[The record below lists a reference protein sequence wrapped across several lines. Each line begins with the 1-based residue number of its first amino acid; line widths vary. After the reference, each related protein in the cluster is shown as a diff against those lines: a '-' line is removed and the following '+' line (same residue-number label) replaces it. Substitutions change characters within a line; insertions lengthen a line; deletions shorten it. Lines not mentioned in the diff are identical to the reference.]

1 MLHHIHTVS
10 GLLAAALL
18 LSAPVQAAL
27 PAYSAV
33 KDEAKTVNKYMIV
46 VWAGTD
52 WSPKSREITRAVEHL
67 AKNSPEPVLWCI
79 QDEREEMT
87 EEEQKLPKPPGEI
100 WNIPAIQVVS
110 PTGNMVFLSEGV
122 SRETLPAVM
131 KQAMEAVK
139 QQNKANALWE
149 KAAASSGTA
158 AALLYGEGLQQLP
171 PYAASARKD
180 ILEKIKKADPED
192 IKGVHFKYTFRH
204 LPYIEKVQRMVN
216 DSAKDGG
223 PKDYKTAHAYVN
235 KQLKTPGLTPLQKQQ
250 VMAARFWLYR
260 NEGKKDQALKTLTDI
275 ARISPKTLMGIGAQ
289 NYYRY
294 LTEPVTLK
302 SPHFTGYDLRPE
314 LTPARQKWPA
324 NLFCVRITGIW
335 SNSLADEA
343 VIFPMPMQLRRL
355 ACCAALCGAILIR
368 PMPRKP
374 YWAHSPFMSR
384 PALRSLSAW
393 RGHRAVWGRLMHGMK
408 LWLKLQQSLKPLNAK
423 NAIPR
428 LTGSTVPI
436 AIFNSSRLLCR

>member
-1 MLHHIHTVS
+1 
-10 GLLAAALL
+10 
-18 LSAPVQAAL
+18 
-27 PAYSAV
+27 
-33 KDEAKTVNKYMIV
+33 MIV

-314 LTPARQKWPA
+314 LTPTRVNVSSMLDGPGNYKITFKMNSGGCNIRNPRFMKGNRVVSELPKDRQDKNGREFTLRLSGSEKPDLVFDCQGHGW
-324 NLFCVRITGIW
+324 FD
-335 SNSLADEA
+335 ADCDIIVTKE
-343 VIFPMPMQLRRL
+343 
-355 ACCAALCGAILIR
+355 
-368 PMPRKP
+368 
-374 YWAHSPFMSR
+374 S
-384 PALRSLSAW
+384 
-393 RGHRAVWGRLMHGMK
+393 
-408 LWLKLQQSLKPLNAK
+408 
-423 NAIPR
+423 
-428 LTGSTVPI
+428 
-436 AIFNSSRLLCR
+436 

>member
-1 MLHHIHTVS
+1 MLHHINPVS
-10 GLLAAALL
+10 GLLAAALF

-158 AALLYGEGLQQLP
+158 AALL
-171 PYAASARKD
+171 
-180 ILEKIKKADPED
+180 
-192 IKGVHFKYTFRH
+192 
-204 LPYIEKVQRMVN
+204 
-216 DSAKDGG
+216 
-223 PKDYKTAHAYVN
+223 
-235 KQLKTPGLTPLQKQQ
+235 
-250 VMAARFWLYR
+250 
-260 NEGKKDQALKTLTDI
+260 
-275 ARISPKTLMGIGAQ
+275 
-289 NYYRY
+289 
-294 LTEPVTLK
+294 
-302 SPHFTGYDLRPE
+302 
-314 LTPARQKWPA
+314 
-324 NLFCVRITGIW
+324 
-335 SNSLADEA
+335 
-343 VIFPMPMQLRRL
+343 
-355 ACCAALCGAILIR
+355 
-368 PMPRKP
+368 
-374 YWAHSPFMSR
+374 
-384 PALRSLSAW
+384 
-393 RGHRAVWGRLMHGMK
+393 
-408 LWLKLQQSLKPLNAK
+408 
-423 NAIPR
+423 
-428 LTGSTVPI
+428 
-436 AIFNSSRLLCR
+436 

>member
-1 MLHHIHTVS
+1 MLHHINPVS
-10 GLLAAALL
+10 GLLAAALF

-171 PYAASARKD
+171 PYAASARK
-180 ILEKIKKADPED
+180 IFWKKSRRR
-192 IKGVHFKYTFRH
+192 IR
-204 LPYIEKVQRMVN
+204 
-216 DSAKDGG
+216 
-223 PKDYKTAHAYVN
+223 KTSRECTSN
-235 KQLKTPGLTPLQKQQ
+235 TRSGICPTS
-250 VMAARFWLYR
+250 
-260 NEGKKDQALKTLTDI
+260 KK
-275 ARISPKTLMGIGAQ
+275 
-289 NYYRY
+289 
-294 LTEPVTLK
+294 
-302 SPHFTGYDLRPE
+302 
-314 LTPARQKWPA
+314 
-324 NLFCVRITGIW
+324 
-335 SNSLADEA
+335 
-343 VIFPMPMQLRRL
+343 
-355 ACCAALCGAILIR
+355 
-368 PMPRKP
+368 
-374 YWAHSPFMSR
+374 
-384 PALRSLSAW
+384 
-393 RGHRAVWGRLMHGMK
+393 
-408 LWLKLQQSLKPLNAK
+408 
-423 NAIPR
+423 
-428 LTGSTVPI
+428 
-436 AIFNSSRLLCR
+436 CREW

>member
-1 MLHHIHTVS
+1 MLHHINPVS
-10 GLLAAALL
+10 GLLAAALF

-122 SRETLPAVM
+122 SRETLPA
-131 KQAMEAVK
+131 
-139 QQNKANALWE
+139 
-149 KAAASSGTA
+149 
-158 AALLYGEGLQQLP
+158 

-314 LTPARQKWPA
+314 LTPTRVNVSSMLDGPGNYKITFKMNSGGCNIRNPRFMKGNRVVSELPKDRQDKNGREFTLRLSGSEKPDLVFDCQGQGW
-324 NLFCVRITGIW
+324 FD
-335 SNSLADEA
+335 ADCDIIVTKE
-343 VIFPMPMQLRRL
+343 
-355 ACCAALCGAILIR
+355 
-368 PMPRKP
+368 
-374 YWAHSPFMSR
+374 S
-384 PALRSLSAW
+384 
-393 RGHRAVWGRLMHGMK
+393 
-408 LWLKLQQSLKPLNAK
+408 
-423 NAIPR
+423 
-428 LTGSTVPI
+428 
-436 AIFNSSRLLCR
+436 

>member
-1 MLHHIHTVS
+1 MLHHFNPVS
-10 GLLAAALL
+10 GLLAVALF

-149 KAAASSGTA
+149 KAAASS
-158 AALLYGEGLQQLP
+158 
-171 PYAASARKD
+171 
-180 ILEKIKKADPED
+180 
-192 IKGVHFKYTFRH
+192 
-204 LPYIEKVQRMVN
+204 
-216 DSAKDGG
+216 
-223 PKDYKTAHAYVN
+223 
-235 KQLKTPGLTPLQKQQ
+235 
-250 VMAARFWLYR
+250 
-260 NEGKKDQALKTLTDI
+260 
-275 ARISPKTLMGIGAQ
+275 
-289 NYYRY
+289 
-294 LTEPVTLK
+294 
-302 SPHFTGYDLRPE
+302 
-314 LTPARQKWPA
+314 
-324 NLFCVRITGIW
+324 
-335 SNSLADEA
+335 
-343 VIFPMPMQLRRL
+343 
-355 ACCAALCGAILIR
+355 
-368 PMPRKP
+368 
-374 YWAHSPFMSR
+374 
-384 PALRSLSAW
+384 
-393 RGHRAVWGRLMHGMK
+393 
-408 LWLKLQQSLKPLNAK
+408 
-423 NAIPR
+423 
-428 LTGSTVPI
+428 
-436 AIFNSSRLLCR
+436 